1 MNQGER
7 LKTLQRFRIISIT
20 EGISLIV
27 LMFIAMPLKWIFG
40 MPEMVKYTGWIHG
53 ILFILYVLILFPTSK
68 SLKWT
73 FGNTLIALIAS
84 LLPFGPFLFD
94 RKLKAQERLI
104 QRDN

>member
-7 LKTLQRFRIISIT
+7 LKTLQRFRIISIM

-27 LMFIAMPLKWIFG
+27 LMFIAMPLKWIFEL
-40 MPEMVKYTGWIHG
+40 PDMVKYTGWIHG

-84 LLPFGPFLFD
+84 ILPFGPFLFD
-94 RKLKAQERLI
+94 RKLKAEEKLI
-104 QRDN
+104 QRDI

>member
-1 MNQGER
+1 MSQAER

-73 FGNTLIALIAS
+73 FGNTFIALIAS

-94 RKLKAQERLI
+94 RKLKAQEKLI

>member
-1 MNQGER
+1 MNQEER
-7 LKTLQRFRIISIT
+7 LKTLQRFRIISLA

-40 MPEMVKYTGWIHG
+40 LPEIVKYIGWVHG
-53 ILFILYVLILFPTSK
+53 ILFIAYVLVLFPTSK

-73 FGNTLIALIAS
+73 FGNTFIALIAS

-94 RKLKAQERLI
+94 RKLKAEEKLI
-104 QRDN
+104 QRNN